1 MAIQSSQFEQ
11 EYDKE
16 DAMYTFQEAVRA
28 IQLWKSHQLRLL
40 NQDAARTDCIDCLS
54 DNSVLLIQDWAMKF
68 LPRQYR
74 ESQGEWFAKKGFS
87 WHITVAIR
95 KTESGMETQA
105 FVHVVEQCNQ
115 DSPCVVML
123 MEHVL
128 ATLKKEN
135 PDINRA
141 FYRQDNAGCYHAAY
155 TILACKEIS
164 KRTGVCVQ
172 RLDFS
177 DPQGGKGP
185 CDRFAATMKNHVH
198 AFIDE
203 GNDVSTTAQFE
214 KALTSHGGVPG
225 ARVSLIQGSFTDKL
239 TVKLPGI
246 SKLNNF
252 EFENEGVRVW
262 RAYGV
267 GEGKLFPWSN
277 FKGA

>member
-1 MAIQSSQFEQ
+1 M
-11 EYDKE
+11 
-16 DAMYTFQEAVRA
+16 
-28 IQLWKSHQLRLL
+28 
-40 NQDAARTDCIDCLS
+40 NQDAARTDVINCL
-54 DNSVLLIQDWAMKF
+54 NSSNVLLVQDWAMKF

-74 ESQGEWFAKKGFS
+74 ESQSEWFAKKGFS

-95 KTESGMETQA
+95 KKENEIETQA

-135 PDINRA
+135 PEINHA
-141 FYRQDNAGCYHAAY
+141 FYRQDNAGCYHAAS
-155 TILACKEIS
+155 TILACKDIS

-185 CDRFAATMKNHVH
+185 CDRFAATMKNHVG
-198 AFIDE
+198 AFVNE
-203 GNDVSTTAQFE
+203 GNDVSTTTQFQE
-214 KALTSHGGVPG
+214 ALTSHGGVPG
-225 ARVSLIQGSFTDKL
+225 ARVTMIQGSFPDKL
-239 TVKLPGI
+239 TVKWPGI

-252 EFENEGVRVW
+252 EFHDEGVRAW
-262 RAYGV
+262 KAYGV
-267 GEGKLFPWSN
+267 GDGRLFLWSE
-277 FKGA
+277 FKGSLRSPGSIVNFGVREGG